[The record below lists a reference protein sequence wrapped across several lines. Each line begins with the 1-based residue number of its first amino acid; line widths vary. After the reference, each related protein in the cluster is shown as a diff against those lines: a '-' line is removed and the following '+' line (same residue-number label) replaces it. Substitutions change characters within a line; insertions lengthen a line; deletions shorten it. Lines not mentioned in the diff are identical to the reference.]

1 MTSVEIPNSITSIG
15 GRAFEGCSSLTYID
29 ISNSVTNIGDYAFYE
44 CKGLTS
50 IEISQSVTNIG
61 VGAFSDCYCLNTI
74 YCLNPVP
81 PTCSSTNT
89 FECSDNV
96 RDKYD
101 VYNYATLHVPMGSE
115 ELYSSAYEWRYFNK
129 IKEDM
134 ESGGKVY
141 YANLTVMQGE
151 TGFSRQAVKAD
162 ESYTIY
168 IGSLG
173 NNKIN
178 TVTFN
183 GKNVTDEVVNGYYT
197 TPKIKGMSELSIS
210 YEEESASEVKS
221 MILNHVTVSGHNAEI
236 VTHSYTFSVP
246 SAHGHDLTALT
257 AFLTAITT
265 TSCMGRGPF

>member
-1 MTSVEIPNSITSIG
+1 M
-15 GRAFEGCSSLTYID
+15 
-29 ISNSVTNIGDYAFYE
+29 
-44 CKGLTS
+44 
-50 IEISQSVTNIG
+50 
-61 VGAFSDCYCLNTI
+61 
-74 YCLNPVP
+74 NPVP

-221 MILNHVTVSGHNAEI
+221 MILSNVTVSGYNGEI
-236 VTHSYTFSVP
+236 SINHIDDPSDINVYSTDGKLVDSIP
-246 SAHGHDLTALT
+246 SAFGSANIHVPTGQVYLVKVGNRTYKVAL
-257 AFLTAITT
+257 
-265 TSCMGRGPF
+265 